1 MSAIAVESAP
11 APAKQGPVAISA
23 PRVLSVDALRG
34 FDMFWILGGDMFMH
48 ALGRMSDKPVAQG
61 LAYQLE
67 HARWAGF
74 RFYDLIFPMFVFVV
88 GVSIVFSLGKLLQT
102 EGKLAA
108 HKRIFRR
115 ALLLFALGILYSGGF
130 SQEWPNIRL
139 LGVLN
144 RIALCYL
151 FAGLIFCHF
160 KPKGIAAICAGL
172 LLGYWALM
180 TFVPFTV
187 NGTEFRGV
195 FEPGLNLSNYIDS
208 QYLPGKRYD
217 GTWDPEGL
225 LSTLP
230 AIGTCLLGVLTG
242 LLLRMRSLS
251 EQKKVLYL
259 LACGVTVVI
268 LGWLWDGQFPVIKKI
283 WTSSYVLVAGGYSAV
298 LLACF
303 HQMIEVWGW
312 RKWTAMFV
320 WIGANP
326 ITLYV
331 LDNILGFDKL
341 ARRFAGGD
349 VRRVLESTFG
359 PGSGDLAIAVVG
371 LALAVVL
378 AWFLYRRKI
387 FLRI

>member
-1 MSAIAVESAP
+1 MSATVAEPTPTKP
-11 APAKQGPVAISA
+11 APAAVAA
-23 PRVLSVDALRG
+23 PRILSVDALRG
-34 FDMFWILGGDMFMH
+34 FDMFWILGGDMFMN
-48 ALGRMSDKPVAQG
+48 ALGRMSDKPLAQG
-61 LAYQLE
+61 LAYQLS
-67 HARWAGF
+67 HAPWAGF
-74 RFYDLIFPMFVFVV
+74 RFYDLIFPMFVFIV
-88 GVSIVFSLGKLLQT
+88 GVSLVFSLTKLIQT
-102 EGKLAA
+102 EGKMAA
-108 HKRIFRR
+108 HMRIFRR
-115 ALLLFALGILYSGGF
+115 ALLLFALGLLYSGGV

-151 FAGLIFCHF
+151 FAALIFCHF
-160 KPKGIAAICAGL
+160 KPKGIAAICSGL
-172 LLGYWALM
+172 LIGYWALM
-180 TFVPFTV
+180 TFLPFSV
-187 NGTEFRGV
+187 NGSELRGV
-195 FEPGLNLSNYIDS
+195 FEPGLNLSNYLDS
-208 QYLPGKRYD
+208 KYLPGKKYD

-230 AIGTCLLGVLTG
+230 AIGTCLLGVLAG
-242 LLLRMRSLS
+242 VLLRNRGIS

-259 LACGVTVVI
+259 ASSGVTAII
-268 LGWLWDGQFPVIKKI
+268 LGWLWHAQFPVIKKI

-303 HQMIEVWGW
+303 HQLVEVWGW

-331 LDNILGFDKL
+331 LDNLIGFDKL

-349 VRRVLESTFG
+349 VRRVLELNFG
-359 PGSGDLAIAVVG
+359 PGTGDLAIATIA
-371 LALAVVL
+371 LALAVAL